1 MTHQDIDGL
10 LRRAADARQVA
21 GVVAKVAD
29 GRGVTYQGA
38 FGRRGLPDGAPMTL
52 DTVFWIA
59 SMTKAITGVA
69 AMQLVEQGKLSLDA
83 PIGALLPK
91 LAAPTVLEGFDAA
104 GQPNLRPAKRP
115 ITLKHLLTH
124 TSGFCYNTWNADL
137 ARYMQL
143 TGFPAPS
150 SGLRASLEAP
160 LLFDPGERWEYG
172 IGIDWAG
179 LAVEAASG
187 KPLDVYFKEHI
198 FAPLGMADSGFVPGA
213 AQLARKAAV
222 HARQADGSLQP
233 IEFST
238 PKAPEFFGGGGGLYS
253 TAGDYLRF
261 LRMFLGNG
269 SLEGT
274 RLLRPETVAQMARN
288 HIGDIDVG
296 WLRSTMPDRSLD
308 ANFFPEQPQK
318 WGLTFLINTRRTAQ
332 GRSPGSLA
340 WAGLG
345 NTYFWL
351 DLERKLAGVILM
363 QVLPFVDGPCL
374 ELCRGFEAAV
384 HRGAA

>member
-1 MTHQDIDGL
+1 MAKQDIDRL
-10 LRRAADARQVA
+10 LSGAADARQVA
-21 GVVAKVAD
+21 GVVAVATD
-29 GRGVTYQGA
+29 DRGVTYQGA
-38 FGRRGLPDGAPMTL
+38 FGRRGLPEGAPMTL

-69 AMQLVEQGKLSLDA
+69 AMQLVEQGKLSLDT
-83 PIGALLPK
+83 PIGAVLPK
-91 LAAPTVLEGFDAA
+91 LAAPKVLEGFDAA
-104 GQPNLRPAKRP
+104 GQPKLRPAKRP
-115 ITLKHLLTH
+115 ITLRHLLTH

-137 ARYMQL
+137 ARYMRV

-198 FAPLGMADSGFVPGA
+198 FAPLGMVDTGFVPGA

-222 HARQADGSLQP
+222 HARQADGTLRP
-233 IEFST
+233 MEFST
-238 PKAPEFFGGGGGLYS
+238 PQSPEFYAGGGGLYC

-261 LRMFLGNG
+261 LRMLLGG
-269 SLEGT
+269 G
-274 RLLRPETVAQMARN
+274 RLDGAQVLQPETIATMARN
-288 HIGDIDVG
+288 HIGDTDVG

-318 WGLTFLINTRRTAQ
+318 WGLTFLINTRRTEQ

-351 DLERKLAGVILM
+351 DLEKRLAGVILM

-374 ELCRGFEAAV
+374 ELFREFESAV
-384 HRGAA
+384 YRGAA